1 VEVSG
6 QLHAEATLL
15 LGNILTEQG
24 TTFWH
29 NFTASYSQFSATV
42 LQVMLST
49 RTSDVFCAQPTV

>member
-6 QLHAEATLL
+6 QLHAAATLL
-15 LGNILTEQG
+15 LGNIFTEQR

-29 NFTASYSQFSATV
+29 NFTASSSQFNATV

-49 RTSDVFCAQPTV
+49 RTSDVFSAQLTV